1 MAAASGKFYDE
12 LETRDPEARE
22 AGLMAALPGLVA
34 RARETAPAFG
44 RLLADIDPATVN
56 SRAALAAL
64 PVTRKSSMM
73 EIQKDEPPFGGLV
86 ATGLADLA
94 HVFASPGPIFDPEG
108 TSPDYWH
115 AARGLY
121 AVGIRPGDLIHNTF
135 SYHMTPAAW
144 MVEGGARALGCPVF
158 PGGVGNTEQQVEA
171 MHRLRPAGYTGTPS
185 FLKILLDKAAEM
197 GLDIGGLKAASAAA
211 EPLPVSLR
219 EELEDRGIRV
229 REWYGTADMGCV
241 AYQTEAR
248 EGMIVSEEMILEIV
262 RPGTGNPV
270 SPGEVG
276 EMVITHFN
284 DDYPLIR
291 FAPGDMTMIM
301 PGVSPCGRTNIRIH
315 GWMGRA
321 DQATKVRG
329 MFVRP
334 EQIAEIVSRHPEI
347 GRARLVVG
355 TVNNLDAPTL
365 RCEAQGDDRLA
376 PAVAETFRTVCKVR
390 CEVELTA
397 PGTLPNDGKVID
409 DTRVIG

>member
-197 GLDIGGLKAASAAA
+197 GLDIGGLKAASVAA